1 MTSQLSQ
8 VCLGL
13 TRRRITISR
22 HTYCG
27 TLDYLPP
34 EIILGKGYGH
44 EVDLWALGVL
54 TYEFLCG
61 SPPFEVSIVY
71 D

>member
-1 MTSQLSQ
+1 MSDKDTIRTSL
-8 VCLGL
+8 
-13 TRRRITISR
+13 ITIPLLRR

-54 TYEFLCG
+54 TFEFLCG
-61 SPPFEVSIVY
+61 SPPFEASL
-71 D
+71 